1 MKKILFIIVFFLM
14 PSVIF
19 SQVLTQRFAKGEA
32 VRNGL
37 KVNKRMALSNII
49 EMPSVDVEKLL
60 KEDVEMA
67 GEDVPYRFG
76 YGFETS
82 YTLDNG
88 EWEDE
93 DEGRLWSLR
102 FKSNEAVSLN
112 FVFEDFSLPDGA
124 YLNIVNSDETI
135 VYGPV
140 TSENI
145 PKDGYFLT
153 DIIPDSLVTIYLFE
167 PDSQVGKS
175 TLKIK
180 KVVHGYQNFFVINDD
195 NGDPGSS
202 APCNIPVENAFPNFE
217 KEANAVA
224 LILLEDGT
232 SWCSGSLVISTDLSF
247 KPYLL
252 TAFHCINTEWYP
264 NTNIPTDM
272 VASSAEKANVNHW
285 AIKFGYRQQST
296 YAITF
301 NGAIF
306 RSGWFDSDF
315 ALVELYENAKQFAHL
330 TWLGWDKTGNAP
342 SSGVGIHH
350 PLGDYMK
357 ISIDND
363 PSQTSMWVEAFYP
376 YNGTLH
382 WLEHWDSGIVQGG
395 SSGSPLLNE
404 SKCVVGQ
411 LHGVI
416 YENGHDD
423 DTLLYYP
430 CLINYASYGKFNL
443 SWIGGGTNDTRLSN
457 WLDPVGTNQSTID
470 SYHPIIIAGDDI
482 ICSYKDYYIQNLPSG
497 ASVQWSVSNSNL
509 SIISGQGTGTATFQK
524 NSNGACVITA
534 QVSIGSF
541 TQTVTKN
548 VWAGSPTAPTIL
560 GWPSTNMFLAN
571 SQYQLYASVN
581 SQAQVSEYQWV
592 VVRGATITSGGNTDS
607 PIFTMNSSGSVRI
620 GVRAR
625 NACGWGPY
633 TYMNGGITNDNGQ
646 TPINSPGNNIVNIP
660 LPEEGEYEIMLW
672 NTNRLIRTV
681 KTSQSSYDVD
691 LNGLPSDLYIIKV
704 MKDGQSIYQLKVKK

>member
-32 VRNGL
+32 VKKGL
-37 KVNKRMALSNII
+37 KVNKSMASNGII

-252 TAFHCINTEWYP
+252 TAFHCINTEWNP

-330 TWLGWDKTGNAP
+330 TWLGWDKTGNVP

-350 PLGDYMK
+350 PKGDYMK

-363 PSQTSMWVEAFYP
+363 PSQTSMWVDGSYP
-376 YNGTLH
+376 NNGTLH

-404 SKCVVGQ
+404 SKRVVGQ

-416 YENGHDD
+416 YENGHDVY
-423 DTLLYYP
+423 TLLYYP
-430 CLINYASYGKFNL
+430 CLINYASYGMFNL
-443 SWIGGGTNDTRLSN
+443 SWTGGGTNSTRLSN
-457 WLDPVGTNQSTID
+457 WLDPIGTNQSTID
-470 SYHPIIIAGDDI
+470 SYHPISIAGDDI
-482 ICSYKDYYIQNLPSG
+482 ICSYKNYYIQNLPSG

-509 SIISGQGTGTATFQK
+509 SIISGQGTGSATFQK
-524 NSNGACVITA
+524 NSNGACVISA
-534 QVSIGSF
+534 QVSIGTLTHTF
-541 TQTVTKN
+541 TKN
-548 VWAGSPTAPTIL
+548 VWAGTPTAPSIS
-560 GWPSTNMFLAN
+560 GWPSNNQLLPST
-571 SQYQLYASVN
+571 SYQLSAAGN
-581 SQAQVSEYQWV
+581 ADAQILEYQWNV
-592 VVRGATITSGGNTDS
+592 VSGATIVSGGNT
-607 PIFTMNSSGSVRI
+607 NSATFMTNPSGSVKI

-625 NACGWGPY
+625 NSCGWGPY
-633 TYMNGGITNDNGQ
+633 SYKVGTIINA
-646 TPINSPGNNIVNIP
+646 PINSPGNNIVNIP